1 MKTVAILAQKGGV
14 GKTTLAVHLAVAS
27 SGQRNTAI
35 IDLDPQASAA
45 RWADRREADVPVVLS
60 AHGRRLAQEKKRIQ
74 EAGGEL
80 LIVDTAP
87 HSSASA
93 LEAAKVADLILIPCR
108 SAILDL
114 EAVGSTLSLVRT
126 VTPAVPVF
134 VVLNGIQ
141 PRGRDA
147 DEAAEAVA
155 GLGVD
160 VAPARVVSRVL
171 LARALVSGQAAEEVR
186 PSGKAA
192 WEIAQVHAFICAQL
206 NLRGR
211 K

>member
-1 MKTVAILAQKGGV
+1 MKAVAILAQKGGV

-27 SGQRNTAI
+27 SKRRNTAI

-45 RWADRREADVPVVLS
+45 RWSDRRKATVPVVLS
-60 AHGRRLAQEKKRIQ
+60 AHASRLAREKARVR

-80 LIVDTAP
+80 VIVDTAP
-87 HSSASA
+87 HSSAAA
-93 LEAAKVADLILIPCR
+93 LEAAKAADLILIPCR
-108 SAILDL
+108 PAILDL
-114 EAVGSTLSLVRT
+114 EAVASTLSLVRT

-134 VVLNGIQ
+134 VVLNGVQ
-141 PRGRDA
+141 ARGRDA

-171 LARALVSGQAAEEVR
+171 LARALVSGQAAEELR

-192 WEIAQVHAFICAQL
+192 WEIAQVHAFMCAQL
-206 NLRGR
+206 TLGGG